1 CLCWLVVIRNK
12 FSPLFEIGLKIVA
25 QAMPVCCMGV
35 FLLPLS
41 LCDALQK
48 KKTMNACFLKIWA
61 SESADITLGI
71 LKQTLCIK
79 KLRRYGLSGSPM
91 FKSCYV

>member
-1 CLCWLVVIRNK
+1 
-12 FSPLFEIGLKIVA
+12 
-25 QAMPVCCMGV
+25 MPCK
-35 FLLPLS
+35 
-41 LCDALQK
+41 K

-91 FKSCYV
+91 FKSCYVGKVTRVAIVIEPGLSFIM